1 MAQDPPAAQLGRR
14 SVALRVGGIA
24 LVAAVILALVLSGA
38 APSSDRLREWG
49 DELPAAPFVW
59 PLIFA
64 AINFLVLWPVLAGVT
79 GALFG
84 TAVGTP
90 VAIAGVLLAS
100 TLQFSLARHGAGEH
114 LRERVHA
121 RLPGIGARLERHGF
135 LTVFYS
141 RIVPAVPWGPVNYAA
156 GLGRVKLRDVL
167 LGTLAGGSPKVFAY
181 VALGGSFDDL
191 SRPEAIVA
199 LALLVLLGIIGA
211 LVARRQLRA
220 R

>member
-1 MAQDPPAAQLGRR
+1 MQLRR
-14 SVALRVGGIA
+14 KSVALRVAGMVLVA
-24 LVAAVILALVLSGA
+24 LVIVALLVSGA
-38 APSSDRLREWG
+38 APSADQLREWG
-49 DELPAAPFVW
+49 DELPAAPLVW
-59 PLIFA
+59 PFIFA
-64 AINFLVLWPVLAGVT
+64 GLNFLVLWPVLAGVT

-100 TLQFSLARHGAGEH
+100 TLQFSLARHAAGQH
-114 LRERVHA
+114 LRERMHDRV
-121 RLPGIGARLERHGF
+121 PGIGERLERHGF

-156 GLGRVKLRDVL
+156 GLGRVRLRDL
-167 LGTLAGGSPKVFAY
+167 LAGTLVGGSPKIFAY
-181 VALGGSFDDL
+181 VALGGSFDDP

-199 LALLVLLGIIGA
+199 LSLLVLLAVIGA